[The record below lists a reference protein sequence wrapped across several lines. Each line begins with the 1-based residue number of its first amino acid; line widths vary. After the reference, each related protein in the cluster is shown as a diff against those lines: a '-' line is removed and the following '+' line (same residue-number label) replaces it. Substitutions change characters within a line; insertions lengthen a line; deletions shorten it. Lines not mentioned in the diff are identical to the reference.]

1 MEIPLYE
8 KRKEAKG
15 TYPICGFFKTPKIR
29 WILSIA
35 TLCWKVLNPGVR
47 REKMR
52 SRIEIQEFSERKE
65 RQKGVKIDSP
75 KEIVTGEN
83 RNHLGPKDL
92 REIHI

>member
-52 SRIEIQEFSERKE
+52 SRIEIQELVSERKDRRE
-65 RQKGVKIDSP
+65 LKSIHLRKLSQEK
-75 KEIVTGEN
+75 TG
-83 RNHLGPKDL
+83 
-92 REIHI
+92 II

>member
-1 MEIPLYE
+1 MK

-47 REKMR
+47 REKVR
-52 SRIEIQEFSERKE
+52 QKIEIQEFSQQKE

-83 RNHLGPKDL
+83 GNNLGPKDL

>member
-1 MEIPLYE
+1 MK
-8 KRKEAKG
+8 KRKKG

-75 KEIVTGEN
+75 K
-83 RNHLGPKDL
+83 
-92 REIHI
+92 